1 MHCTRKV
8 LDDLIWVGADDRRLS
23 CFEGVYSVPDGVS
36 YNSFL
41 LLDEKTVL
49 FDTVDKAVYQTF
61 FENVEYALGAR
72 ELDYLLISHM
82 EPDHAYTIGDLI
94 VRYPKVK
101 IICNAK
107 IQAMLGQFFHVDFS
121 DRLVLVKEG
130 DSFSCGRHVLNFVNA
145 PMVHWPEVMM
155 TYDSTDG
162 ILFSADAFGLFGALN
177 GRLFADETD
186 FFTEHLDEARRYYTN
201 IVGKYGPQ
209 VQSVLKKAAKLDIK
223 YVCPLHGFV
232 WRSHFGDFLEKYL
245 LWSSYTPEEQ
255 SVLIAYASVYGH
267 TENAANI
274 LAAKLAEKGVRVRMH
289 DTSVIPASNIV
300 SDAFRCSHLVFAA
313 TTYNAGVFVTM
324 ENLLHDIAA
333 HNLQNRKVAIIEN
346 GSWAPMSGKAMRE
359 ILAGLKKIEY
369 IGDGVT
375 LKSAL
380 AEGQDAELEALSE
393 AIAAD
398 ILPPPA
404 EAPVAAAAAAP
415 AVLSPD
421 AVDPKAFNKFSYGV
435 EVLTTRVDGK
445 DYGCIINTAGQVAAG
460 DVKKVT
466 ISVIKKN
473 NTCDM
478 VMKAG
483 RFNISVLTEDA
494 PYSVFQH
501 FGFQSG
507 RDVDKFADV
516 PYDDRTANGIR
527 YIPTYTNAV
536 FSCEVIEHYDLETQ
550 IRRTPRPSR
559 RNAGSARSA
568 ATCTRARRC
577 PTTSPARCA
586 STARRTSSTSSP
598 TARPSRRAMSARSA
612 ATSSPARA
620 SSRRTTPARCAST
633 RARISSLRNN
643 NAFHPGRD
651 RLRSVPSFS
660 QSVGRCLVIFVQN
673 DKIDSFLTGLSE
685 TCPAIST
692 VFRREGIDNLRQFM
706 L

>member
-23 CFEGVYSVPDGVS
+23 CFEGVYSVPEGVS
-36 YNSFL
+36 YNSYL
-41 LLDEKTVL
+41 MLDEKTVL

-61 FENVEYALGAR
+61 FENLAFALDGR
-72 ELDYLLISHM
+72 KLDYLVISHM
-82 EPDHAYTIGDLI
+82 EPDHAYTIGDLL
-94 VRYPKVK
+94 VRYPEVK
-101 IICNAK
+101 ILCNAK
-107 IQAMLGQFFHVDFS
+107 IQTMLGQFFPQDLS
-121 DRLVLVKEG
+121 GRIELVKEG
-130 DSFSCGRHVLNFVNA
+130 DSFTAGRHVLHFVNA

-155 TYDSTDG
+155 SYDSTDG

-209 VQSVLKKAAKLDIK
+209 VQSVLKKASALDIK
-223 YVCPLHGFV
+223 IVCPLHGFV

-255 SVLIAYASVYGH
+255 SILIAYASVYGH

-324 ENLLHDIAA
+324 ENLLHDIAN
-333 HNLQNRKVAIIEN
+333 HNLQNRKVALIEN
-346 GSWAPMSGKAMRE
+346 GSWAPMSGKVMRE
-359 ILAGLKKIEY
+359 ILGGMKKIEF
-369 IGDGVT
+369 IGENIT

-380 AEGQDAELEALSE
+380 APGQEAQLDALAD

-398 ILPPPA
+398 ILPAPA
-404 EAPVAAAAAAP
+404 AEEKASAPAAAYSP
-415 AVLSPD
+415 EAVNT
-421 AVDPKAFNKFSYGV
+421 KAFNKFSYGV

-445 DYGCIINTAGQVAAG
+445 DYGCIINTAGQVASG
-460 DVKKVT
+460 DPKKIT

-478 VMKAG
+478 VMKAC
-483 RFNISVLTEDA
+483 RFNISILTEDA
-494 PYSVFQH
+494 PYSLFQH

-507 RDVDKFADV
+507 RDVDKFADL
-516 PYDDRTANGIR
+516 PYDERMANGIR

-536 FSCEVIEHYDLETQ
+536 LSCEVIEHYDLETQ
-550 IRRTPRPSR
+550 VLYIANVVEAKVLSNAPSCTYGYYHAHIKPKK
-559 RNAGSARSA
+559 NPASEPKECWVCKVCGYVYEGSEL
-568 ATCTRARRC
+568 
-577 PTTSPARCA
+577 PDD
-586 STARRTSSTSSP
+586 
-598 TARPSRRAMSARSA
+598 
-612 ATSSPARA
+612 
-620 SSRRTTPARCAST
+620 
-633 RARISSLRNN
+633 
-643 NAFHPGRD
+643 F
-651 RLRSVPSFS
+651 
-660 QSVGRCLVIFVQN
+660 
-673 DKIDSFLTGLSE
+673 
-685 TCPAIST
+685 TCPLCKHGKEDFEHVVPDSKPKQKGYVCKICGHFEPCEGELPADYT
-692 VFRREGIDNLRQFM
+692 CPLCKHTREDFEPAEQ
-706 L
+706 